1 MNRKYYEVSLPLS
14 SDIAVYP
21 GDPRIEIKE
30 ACSIAQGSVCNVSLL
45 TFGSHTG
52 THIDAPKHFYDEGLT
67 VDQLP
72 LEHFLGRAKVFEIK
86 DTMEITVEDLKP
98 LPMLRGDRILLKTRN
113 SALMTKGE
121 FDTDFTHITPEAARY
136 LAEIG
141 IRTLGFDYLSVE
153 KYGVEVPETH
163 YALLGAGIVIIEG
176 LVMGEV
182 PPGEYEMIALPLN
195 IKGGNGSPIRVVLVE
210 DE

>member
-1 MNRKYYEVSLPLS
+1 
-14 SDIAVYP
+14 
-21 GDPRIEIKE
+21 
-30 ACSIAQGSVCNVSLL
+30 
-45 TFGSHTG
+45 
-52 THIDAPKHFYDEGLT
+52 
-67 VDQLP
+67 
-72 LEHFLGRAKVFEIK
+72 
-86 DTMEITVEDLKP
+86 
-98 LPMLRGDRILLKTRN
+98 
-113 SALMTKGE
+113 LMTKGE